1 MAFLTFISLASV
13 YLPRFCSPPSLLSI
27 SSYPLFFKNLPVN
40 FTHSCTFSS
49 FLCSAGQSFQ
59 LDAKTKEYEKAGQEI
74 GSKQSELALLSNA
87 KLLLQQSER
96 EYLDAKSAGEDF
108 ASSYSTNSGV
118 LRRKIK
124 VSVIS
129 LYLYLPNIYLYLIIC
144 PFFICL
150 SIYASIYLS
159 VYLSIYLSIS
169 LFICLSIHVSIY
181 ISLSLSS
188 FIFFSRMLL
197 IKFEVSVKK
206 YPLTQN
212 SCKT

>member
-1 MAFLTFISLASV
+1 MAFLTSISLTSV
-13 YLPRFCSPPSLLSI
+13 YLPRFCLPPSLLSI

-49 FLCSAGQSFQ
+49 FLYSAGQSFQ

-129 LYLYLPNIYLYLIIC
+129 LYLYLPTYLSLYLYLTIC
-144 PFFICL
+144 PFICL
-150 SIYASIYLS
+150 SIYLCIYIS
-159 VYLSIYLSIS
+159 VCLSIYLSIY
-169 LFICLSIHVSIY
+169 LYLTF
-181 ISLSLSS
+181 S
-188 FIFFSRMLL
+188 FIFYLL
-197 IKFEVSVKK
+197 F
-206 YPLTQN
+206 
-212 SCKT
+212 

>member
-1 MAFLTFISLASV
+1 MAFLTSISLTSV
-13 YLPRFCSPPSLLSI
+13 YLPRFCPPPSLLST
-27 SSYPLFFKNLPVN
+27 SSYPLFFKNLPLN
-40 FTHSCTFSS
+40 FTNSCNFSS
-49 FLCSAGQSFQ
+49 FLYSTGQSFQ

-129 LYLYLPNIYLYLIIC
+129 LYLYLPTYLSLYLYLTIC
-144 PFFICL
+144 PFIYL
-150 SIYASIYLS
+150 SIYLCIYISIC
-159 VYLSIYLSIS
+159 LSIYLSIYQS
-169 LFICLSIHVSIY
+169 IYLSIYLCIY
-181 ISLSLSS
+181 LYLTFS
-188 FIFFSRMLL
+188 FIFHLL
-197 IKFEVSVKK
+197 I
-206 YPLTQN
+206 
-212 SCKT
+212 

>member
-1 MAFLTFISLASV
+1 MAFLTSISLTSV
-13 YLPRFCSPPSLLSI
+13 YLPRFCPAPSLLSI

-40 FTHSCTFSS
+40 FTHSCNFSS
-49 FLCSAGQSFQ
+49 FLYSTGQSFQ

-144 PFFICL
+144 PFF
-150 SIYASIYLS
+150 
-159 VYLSIYLSIS
+159 YLSIYLRIYIS
-169 LFICLSIHVSIY
+169 VCLSIYLSIY